1 MKKYLVVVEC
11 AIELDGKFLI
21 IKRPEGKHAAG
32 LLSFPGG
39 KLDESDE
46 VTEWGIL
53 SNAAKREIVEE
64 VGLTLLDPMQ
74 YVTSN
79 YFIDS
84 DAMPVIDTIF
94 YCNLNKTIPT
104 VIASSREVPE
114 YYWMTPAEIN
124 AAENSPEWLKK
135 YIELIIQHKKLYS
148 LNENE
153 IDNCG

>member
-39 KLDESDE
+39 KFDPQDEMN
-46 VTEWGIL
+46 EWDVL
-53 SNAAKREIVEE
+53 RLAAQREIFEE
-64 VGLTLLDPMQ
+64 VGLTLLDPVQ

-84 DAMPVIDTIF
+84 DAIPVIDSIF
-94 YCNLNKTIPT
+94 YCNLNKTIPN
-104 VIASSREVPE
+104 VVASQREVPE

-124 AAENSPEWLKK
+124 SAVNSPAWLKK
-135 YIELIIQHKKLYS
+135 YVKLILEYKKLYS
-148 LNENE
+148 LNENH
-153 IDNCG
+153 